1 MIVKN
6 SLNYSYFPPYYEVN
20 EGVSLT
26 VPDQTLT
33 VSQILERYTRGL
45 PLGGKVPI
53 YDEEDTLPDVRTL
66 DLAER
71 QELREQYEEELSLIR
86 RRKSYEDQL
95 SFIKKRELYDK
106 DRGGQSALAEVPAAA
121 GEANA
126 ADAAEK

>member
-66 DLAER
+66 DLAEL
-71 QELREQYEEELSLIR
+71 QELREQYEEEL
-86 RRKSYEDQL
+86 
-95 SFIKKRELYDK
+95 FNIKKRVKDGKGKDDK
-106 DRGGQSALAEVPAAA
+106 VRGRQSALAEVPAPA

-126 ADAAEK
+126 ADAAEE